1 MTLPQ
6 TASRLVSQELKRKRQ
21 RRAPKKLPAQS
32 HPPSATRASKKEERI
47 LSAINRAARIGEV
60 SAFAFPLFGKIS
72 GVGVGIHRDGRAL
85 AEAIAMRKRGIP
97 LPGCP
102 VVKVELLAF
111 PSTSSQTVMLREDS
125 SQVLA
130 NGWVGGELR
139 RNDLGAPVEGHRNH
153 VVLGCVPEGA
163 VVMRIDPHGAVVAPA
178 V

>member
-1 MTLPQ
+1 
-6 TASRLVSQELKRKRQ
+6 
-21 RRAPKKLPAQS
+21 
-32 HPPSATRASKKEERI
+32 
-47 LSAINRAARIGEV
+47 
-60 SAFAFPLFGKIS
+60 
-72 GVGVGIHRDGRAL
+72 
-85 AEAIAMRKRGIP
+85 MRKQGIP

-102 VVKVELLAF
+102 VVEVELLAF

-130 NGWVGGELR
+130 NGWVAKELR

-163 VVMRIDPHGAVVAPA
+163 VVNRINSHGAVIAQA